1 MEKTVAKYHS
11 LFIVFIAMS
20 VWLAVGLQLY
30 FALSHRLT
38 SLSEAVVRF
47 FSYFTIQTNILVGI
61 CFTFLSLMPK
71 SKWGQFFKS
80 TKTITAITL
89 YILIVGLVY
98 NFILR
103 FQWQPQGLAKVA
115 DELLH
120 SLNPLLMLLYWLF
133 FANKKELEFKFIFS
147 WLIFPAL
154 YLIYTLIRGHFF
166 HFYPYPFMDIN
177 VLGLHAVMLNSI
189 FMLIAFLAVGFV
201 LTSVGK
207 ISNKN

>member
-1 MEKTVAKYHS
+1 MEKTVSKYQS
-11 LFIVFIAMS
+11 LLIVLISMS

-30 FALSHRLT
+30 FALSHRLS
-38 SLSEAVVRF
+38 SLPESVVRF

-61 CFTFLSLMPK
+61 CFTFLWLMPK
-71 SKWGQFFKS
+71 SKWGHFFKS
-80 TKTITAITL
+80 TKTVTAITL

-103 FQWQPQGLAKVA
+103 FQWHPQGLEKVA

-120 SLNPLLMLLYWLF
+120 TLNPLLVLLYWLF
-133 FANKKELEFKFIFS
+133 FVNKNALQFKFVFL
-147 WLIFPAL
+147 WLVFPGV
-154 YLIYTLIRGHFF
+154 YLVYTIIRGYFF
-166 HFYPYPFMDIN
+166 HFYPYPFMDVN
-177 VLGLHAVMLNSI
+177 VLGLRAVMLNSI
-189 FMLIAFLAVGFV
+189 FMLIAFLVVGFV